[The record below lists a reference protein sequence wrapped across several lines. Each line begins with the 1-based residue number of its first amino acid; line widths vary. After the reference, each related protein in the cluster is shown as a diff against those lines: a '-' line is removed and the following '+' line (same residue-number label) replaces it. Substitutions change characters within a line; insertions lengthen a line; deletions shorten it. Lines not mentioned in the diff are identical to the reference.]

1 MAHYLVT
8 IDDKETE
15 VTVEYRSEKYFAI
28 IGDHTFEVQRS
39 ALDDWRSLLLIDGN
53 SLEFDIRPNNA
64 DSSRQVFV
72 VGTEIHAEIEDY
84 NLAMLRK
91 TAGMSSGGAVEKVLL
106 APMPGLILELRVEEG
121 QQVSKGDPLLIVEA
135 MKMENVMKSQ
145 SDGTI
150 KTVHVSKGQSVE
162 KGDKLLEIE

>member
-8 IDDKETE
+8 IDGQETE
-15 VTVEYRSEKYFAI
+15 VTVEYRSEKYFATV
-28 IGDHTFEVQRS
+28 GQHTFEVQRS

-53 SLEFDIRPNNA
+53 SLEFDIRPNDS

-72 VGTEIHAEIEDY
+72 VGTEIHAEVEDY
-84 NLAMLRK
+84 NLAKLRQ
-91 TAGMSSGGAVEKVLL
+91 TAGMSSAGAVDKVLK
-106 APMPGLILELRVEEG
+106 APMPGLILELRIEPG
-121 QQVSKGDPLLIVEA
+121 QSVSKGDPLLIVEA

-145 SDGTI
+145 SDGTVKDI
-150 KTVHVSKGQSVE
+150 YVSKGQSVE